1 MLSQEAVKARNRE
14 LLAADA
20 AEHRTVFR
28 GLPDVV
34 SLHTTEVCN
43 LRCVMCKRSEKLG
56 TRHLDRATLA
66 RVCDELFPTATL
78 AMVSGNQGE
87 PLATDFDV
95 VVESA
100 LRHGVKIDLV
110 TNGTL
115 LTPQRYAAWS
125 EALNSVN
132 VSLDSHVPEVY
143 ESIRVGARFAQ
154 VEAHL
159 RGIQAVRAEHPDG
172 VVVGL
177 SAVVMRS
184 NLPHLPDFVRYA
196 ARLGLDA
203 VLFQPLRQFDKRTP
217 EEDPMTEATA
227 AGGGGLSGGCPDPLL
242 GGNGTPPA
250 IARFEREARAAAHE
264 VGINLYFSDFGYPAV
279 EPRPLGLKVFV
290 PEEHGTLCGN
300 VARKFALFSTGD
312 VYPCC
317 HPTDHT
323 FGSVLRSEA
332 RVLWNGPAAQRLREA
347 HFTRRGTAF
356 CTGCVRAP
364 YLGEAKRGFA
374 TGLIK
379 QSRLGFA
386 SARNALQRRWWSQW
400 HAASDA

>member
-1 MLSQEAVKARNRE
+1 VPGHDEAKARNRE
-14 LLAADA
+14 LLAEDA
-20 AEHRTVFR
+20 AAKRTVFR

-56 TRHLDRATLA
+56 LRHLDRDTLA
-66 RVCDELFPTATL
+66 RVCDALFPTATL

-95 VVESA
+95 VVERA

-115 LTPQRYAAWS
+115 LTPQRYSAWS

-132 VSLDSHVPEVY
+132 VSLDCHVPEIY
-143 ESIRVGARFAQ
+143 ERIRVGARFAQ
-154 VEAHL
+154 VEANL
-159 RGIQAVRAEHPDG
+159 AGIQAARARRPDG

-196 ARLGLDA
+196 ARLGMDA

-227 AGGGGLSGGCPDPLL
+227 AEGGGLTGGCPHPLA
-242 GGNGTPPA
+242 GGNGTPAA
-250 IARFEREARAAAHE
+250 IERFERESRAAALE
-264 VGINLYFSDFGYPAV
+264 VGMNLYFSDFGYRAV

-323 FGSVLRSEA
+323 FGNVLREDA
-332 RVLWNGPAAQRLREA
+332 RALWNGPAAQRLREA

-364 YLGEAKRGFA
+364 YLGEAPRGFA
-374 TGLIK
+374 TGLVK
-379 QSRLGFA
+379 ASRLGYA
-386 SARNALQRRWWSQW
+386 SIRNAVQREWWSRTR
-400 HAASDA
+400 A